1 MIRLID
7 GTRMTSRAAAH
18 DELARAL
25 ELPEYYGRNLDALW
39 DLTSTIKAETVLLHA
54 DAMLNAM
61 GAYGERLLQTLTGA
75 AEKNPDF
82 VFRFEHE

>member
-7 GTRMTSRAAAH
+7 GTCMTSRAAVH

-39 DLTSTIKAETVLLHA
+39 DLTSTIKAEAVLLHA

-61 GAYGERLLQTLTGA
+61 GAYGERLLQTLTEA